1 MSATSNTLENKERKW
16 PLFSPAI
23 DTFLKEHLFAD
34 IFVRDVI
41 SHQDRELATIAA
53 LAKWI
58 REGATVVQ
66 DLNTMAFIPE
76 KYLQGDP
83 MKDFTF
89 YNPTRIEFGK
99 GKEGNI
105 GQYVKEFG
113 VGSVLV
119 LHGSDRIKKDGLF
132 GRIAASLEEQGIG
145 FETMGGVISNPLIS
159 RVRDAIEVVNQNGL
173 QGILAVGGGSVLDS
187 AKAVAAG
194 AKYDGNVW
202 DFFVGKAE
210 VKEALPVFSVITL
223 AATGS
228 EMNPYGVVTNGETQ
242 QKYPI
247 GSPLLFPK
255 VSVINPELMASVTP
269 EYLAY
274 SAVDIFSHCL
284 DLYFTASFLPVYT
297 AALIENIL
305 ESVMRTTNVL
315 MSTPDD
321 YDARGEFAWAAT
333 MALNG
338 NTFVGVEGNTYD
350 THMIEH
356 AMGALYNV
364 PHGAGLAVVL
374 PAWME
379 EIKDQMPER
388 FERFARK
395 IFNVADSEEG
405 ISKLTQWFRS
415 IGAPVTFAQAG
426 LLEDAVD
433 PIAENAFGN
442 AKLWGMEQTYPK
454 ERIAKILILA
464 VK

>member
-1 MSATSNTLENKERKW
+1 
-16 PLFSPAI
+16 
-23 DTFLKEHLFAD
+23 
-34 IFVRDVI
+34 
-41 SHQDRELATIAA
+41 
-53 LAKWI
+53 
-58 REGATVVQ
+58 
-66 DLNTMAFIPE
+66 
-76 KYLQGDP
+76 
-83 MKDFTF
+83 MKAFTF

-99 GKEGNI
+99 GKEANL
-105 GQYVKEFG
+105 GQYIHEFG
-113 VGSVLV
+113 VGSVLI
-119 LHGSDRIKKDGLF
+119 LHGSDRIKQDGLF
-132 GRIAASLEEQGIG
+132 DRVTASLEKQGVA
-145 FETMGGVISNPLIS
+145 FESMGGVISNPLIS
-159 RVRDAIEVVNQNGL
+159 RVRDAVDVVKKRDL
-173 QGILAVGGGSVLDS
+173 KGILAVGGGSVSDS
-187 AKAVAAG
+187 AKAIAAG
-194 AKYDGNVW
+194 AKYAGDVW

-210 VKEALPVFSVITL
+210 VKEALPVFTVMTL

-228 EMNPYGVVTNGETQ
+228 EMNPYGVVTNSETD

-284 DLYFTASFLPVYT
+284 DLYFTATVLPSYT

-305 ESVMRTTNVL
+305 TTVRRTTNVL
-315 MSTPDD
+315 MKNPND

-338 NTFVGVEGNTYD
+338 NTFVGVEGNSFD

-379 EIKDQMPER
+379 SIKEQIPER
-388 FERFARK
+388 LEMFAQNV
-395 IFNVADSEEG
+395 FNVTSKEEG
-405 ISKLTQWFRS
+405 IAALTQWFRS
-415 IGAPVTFAQAG
+415 IGAPVTFAEAG
-426 LLEDAVD
+426 LSDDAVD

-442 AKLWGMEQTYPK
+442 ATLWGMEKLYPK
-454 ERIAKILILA
+454 ERIADILKLA

>member
-1 MSATSNTLENKERKW
+1 M
-16 PLFSPAI
+16 
-23 DTFLKEHLFAD
+23 
-34 IFVRDVI
+34 
-41 SHQDRELATIAA
+41 DRQFDKNIQEVDA
-53 LAKWI
+53 
-58 REGATVVQ
+58 
-66 DLNTMAFIPE
+66 
-76 KYLQGDP
+76 

-105 GQYVKEFG
+105 GQYIKEFG

-132 GRIAASLEEQGIG
+132 GRITASLEAQSIG
-145 FETMGGVISNPLIS
+145 FETIGGVISNPLIG
-159 RVRDAIEVVNQNGL
+159 RVRDAIEVVKKNGL

-194 AKYDGNVW
+194 ATYDGNVW

-210 VKEALPVFSVITL
+210 VKEALPVFSVMTL

-228 EMNPYGVVTNGETQ
+228 EMNGAGVVTNDETQ

-247 GSPLLFPK
+247 VSPLLFPK
-255 VSVINPELMASVTP
+255 VSVINPELMATVTP

-284 DLYFTASFLPVYT
+284 DLYFTAKYFPDYN
-297 AALIENIL
+297 AALIENLL
-305 ESVMRTTNVL
+305 ETVMRTTDAL
-315 MSTPDD
+315 MKNPDD

-338 NTFVGVEGNTYD
+338 NTFVGVAGNTYD

-379 EIKDQMPER
+379 EIKDRMPER
-388 FERFARK
+388 FVRFAEK
-395 IFNVADSEEG
+395 IFSAADGDEG
-405 ISKLTQWFRS
+405 ISRLTQWFRS

-426 LLEDAVD
+426 LPEDAVD
-433 PIAENAFGN
+433 PIAENAYGN
-442 AKLWGMEQTYPK
+442 AKLWGMEQAYPK
-454 ERIAKILILA
+454 ERIAKILMLA